1 MGALFLVDP
10 STGAQT
16 VISSGNLLNE
26 TVGVVVEPNGML
38 VASDRNTGIIRVDPS
53 TGLQTVLS
61 PAAPLNDFFGIV
73 RESSGDFIVTDSG
86 LNSDKIGLTAPGIQG
101 RVLRIN
107 KTTGAQTV
115 IAQGGNIVHP
125 YGVAIDP
132 LDMSIIVSD
141 MGASGG
147 GQGAIVRIDPVTFSQ
162 HVVWGPASA
171 SPDVTQNGP
180 FNCPMGVTVE
190 NTGNILATVFSYF
203 AYGCNSP
210 GIFRVDL
217 MTHTQVTISANPPV
231 GWQLPFGITTE
242 ATNNILIELD
252 TSACS
257 SARRLCSRRGVNS
270 QTGNAR

>member
-1 MGALFLVDP
+1 MNKYQIRAIAGGPAAAVAKASGCATLLRALAVVLVMLTLASSAVWAQGLPLRTCPGGTQAYLCRGEIILADANSGPPPSMGALFLIDP

-107 KTTGAQTV
+107 KTTGAQTT
-115 IAQGGNIVHP
+115 
-125 YGVAIDP
+125 
-132 LDMSIIVSD
+132 L
-141 MGASGG
+141 
-147 GQGAIVRIDPVTFSQ
+147 
-162 HVVWGPASA
+162 
-171 SPDVTQNGP
+171 
-180 FNCPMGVTVE
+180 
-190 NTGNILATVFSYF
+190 
-203 AYGCNSP
+203 
-210 GIFRVDL
+210 
-217 MTHTQVTISANPPV
+217 
-231 GWQLPFGITTE
+231 
-242 ATNNILIELD
+242 
-252 TSACS
+252 
-257 SARRLCSRRGVNS
+257 
-270 QTGNAR
+270 